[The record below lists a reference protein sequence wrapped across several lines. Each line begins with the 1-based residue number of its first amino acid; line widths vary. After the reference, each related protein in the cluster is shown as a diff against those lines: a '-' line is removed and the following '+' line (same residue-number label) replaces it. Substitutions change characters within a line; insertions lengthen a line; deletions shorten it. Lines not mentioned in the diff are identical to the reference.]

1 MKLETKNGTLATAL
15 KCSMMSSEQSVST
28 GSPNGSNLKWRYPT
42 DLTSPSSS
50 PILDYMMSSET
61 YLIEIGNS
69 EIEIVNF
76 YSEIMKQS
84 IRSSRKPC
92 RHFFDVQ
99 VFILYY
105 SYLFP
110 TSSINSFDVY
120 FLNCIDGFHICFM
133 FFAYFCPF
141 F

>member
-84 IRSSRKPC
+84 KRSSRKPC
-92 RHFFDVQ
+92 RHF
-99 VFILYY
+99 LMCKY
-105 SYLFP
+105 SFF
-110 TSSINSFDVY
+110 TIHIY
-120 FLNCIDGFHICFM
+120 FLPVVLIVLM
-133 FFAYFCPF
+133 FIS
-141 F
+141 